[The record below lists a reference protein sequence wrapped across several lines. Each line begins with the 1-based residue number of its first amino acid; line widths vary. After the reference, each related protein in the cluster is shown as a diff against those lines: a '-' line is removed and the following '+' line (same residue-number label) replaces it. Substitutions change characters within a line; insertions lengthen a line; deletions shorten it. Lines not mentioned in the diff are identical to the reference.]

1 MYLKSKE
8 QLVGIIKSMIDKL
21 LDDKLTT
28 TFQQQQQQQQQQ
40 AEVDKTIAE
49 MQARPVTAAKYC
61 RNERFHFCK
70 QNRHSLPTSNLEKNC
85 ISHLN

>member
-28 TFQQQQQQQQQQ
+28 TFQQQQQQ